1 MHAYRFRILAEEQ
14 DDFVRDI
21 EVLANQTFEDLHHYL
36 VGLFEFDGKELAS
49 FSICN
54 GKWHKISEITLIDMK
69 LEDGDLEDFEDD
81 KPAASKQKLKTY
93 LMASSKI
100 RDFIED
106 PHQRIIYEYDFL
118 RQRTFFLELSKILTA
133 EEGLRYPRCVKSE
146 GTLPKANTTPV
157 VPADIDE
164 DELDLVGDI
173 FTDGKDFEDDLD
185 DTFVNNLDDG
195 FEIEEDQ
202 SMDMNISESFDAGYE
217 EGKG

>member
-14 DDFVRDI
+14 DDFLRDI

-36 VGLFEFDGKELAS
+36 VSLFEFDGKELAS

-54 GKWHKISEITLIDMK
+54 GKWHKISEITLIDMQM
-69 LEDGDLEDFEDD
+69 EEGDPDDFDED
-81 KPAASKQKLKTY
+81 KPSASKQKLKTY

-133 EEGLRYPRCVKSE
+133 EDGLRYPRCVKSE
-146 GTLPKANTTPV
+146 GTLPKANATPV
-157 VPADIDE
+157 IPADIDE
-164 DELDLVGDI
+164 DELDLVGNI
-173 FTDGKDFEDDLD
+173 FSDGKDFEDDLD

-202 SMDMNISESFDAGYE
+202 SMDLNISESFESGYE